1 MKIKKNDKVQII
13 AGKDKGKEGK
23 VLKVYAKEN
32 KVIVEGVN
40 MVKKHTK
47 ANPQG
52 GQGSIQTME
61 APIDASNVMYL
72 YKGKPAR
79 IGYTVEVVDGK
90 NVKKRIAKP
99 SGDLID

>member
-1 MKIKKNDKVQII
+1 MKIKKGDKVLVI
-13 AGKDKGKEGK
+13 AGKCKGEEGK
-23 VLKVYAKEN
+23 VLKVDRANN

-40 MVKKHTK
+40 MIKKHVK
-47 ANPQG
+47 ATAQQAG
-52 GQGSIQTME
+52 GIVSKE
-61 APIDASNVMYL
+61 APLDASNVMYL
-72 YKGKPAR
+72 YKGKPVR